1 MSVDV
6 SFRDNYESFR
16 FRISMLSVT
25 IKVGA
30 VEKLDALRFKVKVVI
45 K

>member
-6 SFRDNYESFR
+6 SFRDNYESSL

-30 VEKLDALRFKVKVVI
+30 VEKLDAMCFKIMVVI
-45 K
+45 